1 MFWAPYEPGG
11 YGPAPPRKASVNEAE
26 MSADKEE
33 EQEEE
38 GEGEEVYCERGEVSR
53 EPFQLMN
60 IHQSN
65 RNRSSSRTTP
75 EVLLSGRHQRG

>member
-26 MSADKEE
+26 VSADKDE

-38 GEGEEVYCERGEVSR
+38 EGEEVYCERGEVSR

-60 IHQSN
+60 IQQSN